1 MTDVWDRAPFDQT
14 HLLVLLA
21 LADQA
26 NDAGRCWPSAAHIA
40 KRARCSDRY
49 VRQVISE
56 LQSAGWLSIE
66 ERRGRS
72 SMYTVTTPEPRFT
85 PEPQLRGEPQATP
98 EKPSP
103 LSPSSPHPGTPV
115 QGTPEPQFTQN
126 RKRTT
131 KEPSGAA
138 KRGTRIPADFTV
150 NDKMR
155 NWAADKTPSADL
167 DVETEKFIDH
177 WGSSTGA
184 SATKCD
190 WVAAWRNWMRNA
202 EQRTPAWKKQQTQA
216 APATVPASEYT
227 EPEDDYV
234 PSMFTYGLVDGVA

>member
-103 LSPSSPHPGTPV
+103 LNPSSPHPGTPV
-115 QGTPEPQFTQN
+115 QGTPELGFTQN
-126 RKRTT
+126 HQVTT
-131 KEPSGAA
+131 KEPSEAKKATRKTPYPPDWEPAANQITYADEHNIDVWVEADKFRTRNLRDGSKYANWDMAFASWLRLGNEKGWAA
-138 KRGTRIPADFTV
+138 KKQPA
-150 NDKMR
+150 
-155 NWAADKTPSADL
+155 KT
-167 DVETEKFIDH
+167 
-177 WGSSTGA
+177 
-184 SATKCD
+184 
-190 WVAAWRNWMRNA
+190 
-202 EQRTPAWKKQQTQA
+202 
-216 APATVPASEYT
+216 
-227 EPEDDYV
+227 
-234 PSMFTYGLVDGVA
+234 GLGCANPFEGW